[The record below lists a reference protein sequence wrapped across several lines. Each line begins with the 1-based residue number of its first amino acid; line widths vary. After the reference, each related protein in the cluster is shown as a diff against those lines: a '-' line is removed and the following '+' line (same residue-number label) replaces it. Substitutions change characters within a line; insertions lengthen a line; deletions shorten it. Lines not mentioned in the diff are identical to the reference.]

1 MFSIAWNNFWASL
14 KALEEVKN
22 IKIFTTKHTII
33 KSEFYRNIC
42 ICIFYFHVTYAYEGV
57 CVCVCEWVNKEMP
70 NIMKNVIASWTD
82 MFNIIL
88 RKYND
93 AKAVAFREPCSLEG
107 KKGGYLI
114 PTKNVLVQEE
124 TIEIGLCK
132 EESP

>member
-1 MFSIAWNNFWASL
+1 MHLYILFSF
-14 KALEEVKN
+14 
-22 IKIFTTKHTII
+22 
-33 KSEFYRNIC
+33 
-42 ICIFYFHVTYAYEGV
+42 VTYAYEGV
-57 CVCVCEWVNKEMP
+57 CVCHYVCEWVNKEMP

-114 PTKNVLVQEE
+114 PTKNVLVWKE
-124 TIEIGLCK
+124 TIEIGPCEGKSPLGEN
-132 EESP
+132 EEKRESFSGKIFIDTLVWLFRVYNVAA

>member
-1 MFSIAWNNFWASL
+1 M
-14 KALEEVKN
+14 KE
-22 IKIFTTKHTII
+22 
-33 KSEFYRNIC
+33 
-42 ICIFYFHVTYAYEGV
+42 
-57 CVCVCEWVNKEMP
+57 CVYVCELVNKEMP